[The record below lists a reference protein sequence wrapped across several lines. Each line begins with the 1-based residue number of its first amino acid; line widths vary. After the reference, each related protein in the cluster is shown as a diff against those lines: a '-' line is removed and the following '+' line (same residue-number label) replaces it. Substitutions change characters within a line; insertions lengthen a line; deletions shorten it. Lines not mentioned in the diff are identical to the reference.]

1 MQLSIL
7 RDPVRRGVRVGDL
20 MIWEETESP
29 ACAEVVN
36 LTATDRAGTAVP
48 LPPWIP
54 PSGTIYGDGTITFVL
69 ERADCGNGPGRWA
82 ITQHGP
88 EADSKVIMSGGSTAA
103 PDGFRAWIV
112 GASTVLA
119 INTPGGGDASASWS
133 VLVDGQEVVPSCS
146 NGAVAEPF
154 PPIRINDGVV
164 WPQLCAT
171 QRSSAVEVVVVV
183 SGATSCRFPKLAVE
197 AALPMETDSSDQY
210 LLLGVL
216 NRDML
221 TERLIFVDCRSGS
234 FIVAPKV
241 DTRVGFDPITL
252 GVLTRS

>member
-1 MQLSIL
+1 M
-7 RDPVRRGVRVGDL
+7 
-20 MIWEETESP
+20 
-29 ACAEVVN
+29 
-36 LTATDRAGTAVP
+36 
-48 LPPWIP
+48 
-54 PSGTIYGDGTITFVL
+54 
-69 ERADCGNGPGRWA
+69 
-82 ITQHGP
+82 
-88 EADSKVIMSGGSTAA
+88 
-103 PDGFRAWIV
+103 
-112 GASTVLA
+112 LA